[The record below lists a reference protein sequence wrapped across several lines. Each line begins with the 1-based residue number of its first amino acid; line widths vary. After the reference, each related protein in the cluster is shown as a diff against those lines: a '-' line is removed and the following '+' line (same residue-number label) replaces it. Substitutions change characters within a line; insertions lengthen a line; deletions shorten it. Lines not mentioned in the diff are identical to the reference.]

1 MLTQLPGVSHTKHH
15 HIQLF
20 CTFRIKVHYVHDAKK
35 HRLTLRVLKAS
46 AQDPYKKKRG
56 NPLLCIRGTQIFVKS
71 FFSRVITHEAL
82 WTE

>member
-20 CTFRIKVHYVHDAKK
+20 WTFRIKVHYVHDAKK

-46 AQDPYKKKRG
+46 AQDPYKKKKKRKTLIMHKRDT
-56 NPLLCIRGTQIFVKS
+56 NIC
-71 FFSRVITHEAL
+71 
-82 WTE
+82 

>member
-35 HRLTLRVLKAS
+35 HRLTLGVLKVS
-46 AQDPYKKKRG
+46 AQDPYKKKEE
-56 NPLLCIRGTQIFVKS
+56 NPYY
-71 FFSRVITHEAL
+71 A
-82 WTE
+82 